1 MADLKEPIKAV
12 ISKDVTHQ
20 GIGGKE
26 VRLEK
31 EFSLEEV
38 FETNNIA
45 AANFMGRR
53 LDLVNK
59 GIVSDTDI
67 KAIVEGKT
75 SLDEFNAKA
84 DEFYKNTKVY
94 YGHVDLFGYYV
105 CEDEIEM
112 L

>member
-1 MADLKEPIKAV
+1 MADLKEPIKAI

-26 VRLEK
+26 IRLEK
-31 EFSLEEV
+31 VFSLDEV
-38 FETNNIA
+38 FDTNNIA
-45 AANFMGRR
+45 AVNFMERR
-53 LDLVNK
+53 MDLVDK
-59 GIVSDTDI
+59 GLVSESDI
-67 KAIVEGKT
+67 QAIINEET

-112 L
+112 I